1 MSKTNKKRRIW
12 IPILAVVL
20 AAALVAGGVAIWRS
34 ATGKAVAVYPV
45 MNIYDT
51 YWGDDISLSGNVS
64 TGSVQNVALRDSLIE
79 SINVQVGDTVSAGD
93 VLMVYDTT
101 SFELTLQSDR
111 AKIAVLESNIQ
122 QTNRDISK
130 YRSLRPSEEAP
141 QPTEEVVD
149 HGPLNIRATV
159 DASHFTGDG
168 QVFQCTGDTVV
179 TAAFLQQL
187 RASGASVEFQLY
199 EDNLLYGS
207 WMVDGSVLPTTRV
220 EYIPVEA
227 PPPTPSDPEDG
238 SSEGTDPGTGT
249 DTPGDGDPSGEGEG
263 SGTPDEPAASS
274 ETSASAQTT
283 YIRQEVE
290 ALDSDWTLGGNL
302 IFTGDGVS
310 VDLSAESAGYGQFV
324 SCSPT
329 EYQQY
334 ETIYHDNYVPDGSEN
349 YMYSREELKQMI
361 QQAEQEL
368 ASYQLDLQAAQL
380 TYQQDQLV
388 SQTGEVTATI
398 DGTVTEVKDAAALA
412 SGDTLISVK
421 GTENYTITAYISEM
435 NLSNVAV
442 GDSLSAYTYESGN
455 NVMATITEIG
465 DTPADYY
472 SYGMENPNNSYYPIT
487 AAVEDQEVELTV
499 GEWCDV
505 TLMSSSDGAESQAI
519 YLPLMYVR
527 SDDGGSYVMLADENN
542 RLKKQYVRTG
552 KTLWGSSIEIKSGV
566 SLEDRVAFP
575 YGKSVREGARITD
588 QDYPQY

>member
-1 MSKTNKKRRIW
+1 M
-12 IPILAVVL
+12 
-20 AAALVAGGVAIWRS
+20 
-34 ATGKAVAVYPV
+34 
-45 MNIYDT
+45 
-51 YWGDDISLSGNVS
+51 
-64 TGSVQNVALRDSLIE
+64 
-79 SINVQVGDTVSAGD
+79 
-93 VLMVYDTT
+93 
-101 SFELTLQSDR
+101 
-111 AKIAVLESNIQ
+111 
-122 QTNRDISK
+122 
-130 YRSLRPSEEAP
+130 
-141 QPTEEVVD
+141 
-149 HGPLNIRATV
+149 
-159 DASHFTGDG
+159 
-168 QVFQCTGDTVV
+168 
-179 TAAFLQQL
+179 
-187 RASGASVEFQLY
+187 
-199 EDNLLYGS
+199 
-207 WMVDGSVLPTTRV
+207 
-220 EYIPVEA
+220 
-227 PPPTPSDPEDG
+227 
-238 SSEGTDPGTGT
+238 
-249 DTPGDGDPSGEGEG
+249 
-263 SGTPDEPAASS
+263 
-274 ETSASAQTT
+274 
-283 YIRQEVE
+283 
-290 ALDSDWTLGGNL
+290 
-302 IFTGDGVS
+302 
-310 VDLSAESAGYGQFV
+310 
-324 SCSPT
+324 
-329 EYQQY
+329 
-334 ETIYHDNYVPDGSEN
+334 
-349 YMYSREELKQMI
+349 
-361 QQAEQEL
+361 
-368 ASYQLDLQAAQL
+368 
-380 TYQQDQLV
+380 